1 MSNPRILIVDDVPTN
16 IQLVA
21 SILSTEA
28 YDLSFANSGKDALL
42 QISETAFDLILLDIM
57 MPELDGLTVA
67 ARLKKNPR
75 TARIPIIFLTAKT
88 DEESIVQG
96 FEVGAA
102 DYLTKPFNP
111 SELKSRVKTHV
122 ALKMHEDV
130 LQRRN
135 EELAEAIDIKNKIL
149 SVASHDLKNP
159 LSSILGFSQLMSQY
173 PAVQKDPDMSEM
185 IDFISKAAERM
196 ESLITE
202 LLDTAALEMG
212 RMILNKKNCNPQQ
225 LLSKIIAEKQST
237 AQKKQQ
243 TLIFNPGEDRSCQ
256 ADPSRLKQV
265 FENLISNALKYSPR
279 GARIEVRSGIQGN
292 YWCVEVAD
300 QGPGFSESDLSRL
313 YGYFQ
318 RLSARPT
325 GGESS
330 TGVGL
335 AVVKQ
340 IVDLHQGSIRL
351 SRNTPQGSTFEF
363 CLPC

>member
-1 MSNPRILIVDDVPTN
+1 MTNPRLLIVDDVPTN

-21 SILSTEA
+21 SILSTEG
-28 YDLSFANSGKDALL
+28 YDLSFANSGKDALG

-67 ARLKKNPR
+67 ERLKTSPR

-88 DEESIVQG
+88 DEESIVKG

-122 ALKMHEDV
+122 ALKMHEDA

-135 EELAEAIDIKNKIL
+135 QELAEAIDIKNKIL

-185 IDFISKAAERM
+185 VNFISKAAERM
-196 ESLITE
+196 DSLITE

-212 RMILNKKNCNPQQ
+212 RMVLNKKTCYPQQ
-225 LLSKIIAEKQST
+225 LLSNIIAEKQSV

-243 TLIFNPGEDRSCQ
+243 TLIFRAGDDTRCM

-265 FENLISNALKYSPR
+265 FENLISNALKYSPK
-279 GARIEVRSGIQGN
+279 GSTIEVRSGLQGKE
-292 YWCVEVAD
+292 WCVEVAD
-300 QGPGFSESDLSRL
+300 QGPGFTESDLPRL
-313 YGYFQ
+313 FGFFQ

-335 AVVKQ
+335 AVVKH
-340 IVDLHQGSIRL
+340 IVDLHQARIHL
-351 SRNTPQGSTFEF
+351 SRNTPQGATFAF